1 MNMIIHR
8 STTDALDALLE
19 VAHGDPD
26 TFGPDEQLRFVGH
39 PDDMPYQ
46 MVGMIYRGVL
56 VVRHAGAAPGRL
68 HIMPESS
75 LAEIE
80 QQYRDMMEA

>member
-1 MNMIIHR
+1 MNMIIR
-8 STTDALDALLE
+8 RKTTGSLDVLLE
-19 VAHGDPD
+19 VAHSDPE

-39 PDDMPYQ
+39 PDDLPFDLA
-46 MVGMIYRGVL
+46 GIIYRGVV
-56 VVRHAGAAPGRL
+56 VVRHPGAAPGRL

-80 QQYRDMMEA
+80 QQYHDMMEA